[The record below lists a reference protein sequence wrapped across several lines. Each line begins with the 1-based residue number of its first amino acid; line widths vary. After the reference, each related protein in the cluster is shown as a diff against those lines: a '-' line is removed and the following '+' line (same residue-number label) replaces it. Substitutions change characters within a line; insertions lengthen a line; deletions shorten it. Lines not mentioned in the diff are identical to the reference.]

1 MESEF
6 LFATMFN
13 LGINLIYTILA
24 LVLGIVALV
33 VIDKKLL
40 KSIIVEDELKNG
52 NIAIAIF
59 ASTILIFV
67 ALIVSFGLKG

>member
-1 MESEF
+1 MELQF
-6 LFATMFN
+6 LYASLFN
-13 LGINLIYTILA
+13 LGINLIFTILA
-24 LVLGIVALV
+24 LFIGVIALI

-40 KSIIVEDELKNG
+40 KKIEIEEELKNG

-59 ASTILIFV
+59 SSTILLFV

>member
-1 MESEF
+1 MEYQII
-6 LFATMFN
+6 FATLFN
-13 LGINLIYTILA
+13 LGVNLLYTILA
-24 LVLGIVALV
+24 LFLGVAALI

-40 KSIIVEDELKNG
+40 KKIEVQDELKNG

-59 ASTILIFV
+59 SSTILLFI